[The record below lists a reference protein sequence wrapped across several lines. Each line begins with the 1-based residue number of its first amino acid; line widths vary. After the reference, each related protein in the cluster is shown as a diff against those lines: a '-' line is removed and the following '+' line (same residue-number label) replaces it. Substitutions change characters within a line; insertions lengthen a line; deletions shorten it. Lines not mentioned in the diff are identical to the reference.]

1 MHIISHRWKQICW
14 KMSSLMFNL
23 WKWSF
28 GEKYIAFNNVL
39 WKLLGFKMNF
49 VISQNERLFH
59 PLQSTRLQ
67 ELFNT
72 CIEPLEP
79 KSLIPYVSWLFCPWL
94 WIKTSSWTWGI
105 FPTKLLSKPIRR
117 RIAREMWT
125 SIACYTDYLT
135 WEAFCLAAARGV
147 LHRGGEE
154 RTCWADW
161 KRWWLAIIGKRQ
173 CLRGEGRQFR
183 EQHLDCTIKLWR

>member
-1 MHIISHRWKQICW
+1 MHIILHRWKQICW
-14 KMSSLMFNL
+14 KMSSLMFSL

-59 PLQSTRLQ
+59 PLQSTQLQ

-79 KSLIPYVSWLFCPWL
+79 KPDSLCILAFLSMTVNKNFVLDLRNLPNKTVVKTNKEMDCQRDVNLYCLLHWLSYMGGF
-94 WIKTSSWTWGI
+94 
-105 FPTKLLSKPIRR
+105 LSGCCSR
-117 RIAREMWT
+117 
-125 SIACYTDYLT
+125 
-135 WEAFCLAAARGV
+135 CLS
-147 LHRGGEE
+147 
-154 RTCWADW
+154 
-161 KRWWLAIIGKRQ
+161 
-173 CLRGEGRQFR
+173 
-183 EQHLDCTIKLWR
+183 

>member
-1 MHIISHRWKQICW
+1 MFSESFSGSRWILWSARMRDFSILYKAHNSKSYLIPALSH
-14 KMSSLMFNL
+14 LN
-23 WKWSF
+23 
-28 GEKYIAFNNVL
+28 
-39 WKLLGFKMNF
+39 
-49 VISQNERLFH
+49 QN
-59 PLQSTRLQ
+59 
-67 ELFNT
+67 
-72 CIEPLEP
+72 
-79 KSLIPYVSWLFCPWL
+79 LIPYVSWLFCPWL

-117 RIAREMWT
+117 WIAREMWT

-147 LHRGGEE
+147 LHRGWEE